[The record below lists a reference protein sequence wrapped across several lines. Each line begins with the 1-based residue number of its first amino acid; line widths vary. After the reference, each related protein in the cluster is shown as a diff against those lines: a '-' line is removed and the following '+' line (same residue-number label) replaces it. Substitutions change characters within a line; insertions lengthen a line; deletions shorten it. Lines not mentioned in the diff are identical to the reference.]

1 MNRMGRERDYGTIA
15 RWITVISSGVLLVV
29 VVLAVSRFGGRS
41 SDLSA
46 ASVERAIHSSVVQ
59 CYALEGSYPPS
70 LEYLEKNYGLLL
82 DRTRYAFLYEVP
94 GANLAP
100 IVGVTVR

>member
-1 MNRMGRERDYGTIA
+1 MNRTGRERDFGSLA
-15 RWITVISSGVLLVV
+15 RWITVVSSVVLLV
-29 VVLAVSRFGGRS
+29 AVILGISRFSGRS

-82 DRTRYAFLYEVP
+82 DRTRYVFLYEVS

-100 IVGVTVR
+100 IVGVTAR

>member
-1 MNRMGRERDYGTIA
+1 MNRLGKERDYGSLA
-15 RWITVISSGVLLVV
+15 RWITVVSSVVLLV
-29 VVLAVSRFGGRS
+29 AVIVGISRFGGRS
-41 SDLSA
+41 SELSV
-46 ASVERAIHSSVVQ
+46 ASVERAIRSSVVQ

-82 DRTRYAFLYEVP
+82 DRARYVFLYEVP